1 MLCALMYVI
10 MTNETR
16 EPVATFSQTAR

>member
-1 MLCALMYVI
+1 MLCALMCVI